1 MFFFYKKIK
10 DVFFV
15 DIFSWFSVWKRPSE
29 YFQLTPFILNFKLK
43 KNKVYICY
51 YNLKINTSSPSRV
64 SHSSQTTVTA
74 E

>member
-43 KNKVYICY
+43 KIKFIFVI
-51 YNLKINTSSPSRV
+51 II
-64 SHSSQTTVTA
+64 
-74 E
+74 